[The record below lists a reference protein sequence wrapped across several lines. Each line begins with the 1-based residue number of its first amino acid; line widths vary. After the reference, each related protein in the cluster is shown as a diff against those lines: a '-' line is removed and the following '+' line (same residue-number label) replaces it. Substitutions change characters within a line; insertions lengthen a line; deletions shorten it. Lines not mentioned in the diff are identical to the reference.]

1 MIKSKIQVRP
11 LVSVALLSAIAAILL
26 RVEFPLP
33 FMPNFL
39 KLDFSD
45 IPAVL
50 AAFAFGPLSG
60 VAVEFIKNGI
70 GLMFSDSG
78 GVGQLAN
85 FIMGSAFVL
94 IAGLIYKS
102 HKTLKGAVAAL
113 IIGMLTM
120 SVIACFVNYFI
131 TFPFYSAVYELK
143 TEAIVSMAAVFVPF
157 IKTKLDVMIFTIF
170 PFNLIKGTLISLIT
184 FIVYKR
190 IRPFMKKAGGA

>member
-1 MIKSKIQVRP
+1 MNKSKIQVRP
-11 LVSVALLSAIAAILL
+11 LVSIALLSAIAAILL

-60 VAVEFIKNGI
+60 VAVELIKNGI

-85 FIMGSAFVL
+85 FIMGSAYVL
-94 IAGLIYKS
+94 VAGLIYKY
-102 HKTLKGAVAAL
+102 HKTVKGAVAAV
-113 IIGMLTM
+113 IIGTLSM

-143 TEAIVSMAAVFVPF
+143 TEAIVAMAAVFVPF
-157 IKTKLDVMIFTIF
+157 IETKLDVMIFTIF

-190 IRPFMKKAGGA
+190 IRPFIKKAGGA